1 VICKWKSLAE
11 QIMRAGE
18 KVRKFYEA
26 LLAAWGPQGWW
37 PGETP
42 LEVCVGAILTQ
53 NTAWRNVERAIANL
67 KAAGVLEPRALW
79 VLPEAEL
86 AELIRPAGY
95 YHVKAGRLRNF
106 LRLVVEEYDGSLER
120 LFELPTERLRETV
133 LGVRGI
139 GRETADSMVL
149 YAAGRP
155 VFVVDAYTLRIAFRH
170 GIVELD
176 ADYETLQEAFAGA
189 IEKDVAAWQDYH
201 ALLVRAGKMHCKKQA
216 PKCDGCPLK
225 AFLEEGE
232 PREPF

>member
-1 VICKWKSLAE
+1 
-11 QIMRAGE
+11 MRPHD
-18 KVRKFYEA
+18 KVRSFYNA

-42 LEVCVGAILTQ
+42 LEVCLGAILAQ

-67 KAAGVLEPRALW
+67 KAAGPLDPRALYE
-79 VLPEAEL
+79 LPEEQL

-106 LRLVVEEYDGSLER
+106 LRLLVEEYDGSLER

-133 LGVRGI
+133 LAVRGI
-139 GRETADSMVL
+139 GRETADSIVL
-149 YAAGRP
+149 YAAERP

-170 GIVELD
+170 SLVELD
-176 ADYETLQEAFAGA
+176 ADYETLQEVFASA
-189 IEKDVAAWQDYH
+189 VEKDVAVWKEFH
-201 ALLVRAGKMHCKKQA
+201 ALLVRAGKLHCKKQV
-216 PKCDGCPLK
+216 PLCVGCPLQ